1 MKRKRA
7 LKNFTPEVRRDLSW
21 ISVWMKVTSEKGF
34 WWGFWDQSTS
44 KDRVSEWRRDG
55 SWNEWTD
62 CYVEGGQRENGHVKR
77 DRKKKGGNGQRPSSS
92 SANIYLRICKDQTGY
107 QKKTISLVFFDKD
120 TRNYGHHIQW
130 PHLTPFNTPL
140 DIHPL
145 DITMHFCV

>member
-1 MKRKRA
+1 MWNSFAYNRNIYDARWDSVMKRKRA

-34 WWGFWDQSTS
+34 WWGFWDQSTG

-77 DRKKKGGNGQRPSSS
+77 DRKKKGGNGRRPSSS

-107 QKKTISLVFFDKD
+107 QKKLSRWYSLIKIPG
-120 TRNYGHHIQW
+120 TM
-130 PHLTPFNTPL
+130 
-140 DIHPL
+140 
-145 DITMHFCV
+145 DITFSDRT